1 MEQIVT
7 TLEEDIGQLCE
18 EGLQMALDNLLLLLV
33 NKIED
38 DLTSLVGVRPLT
50 HLDGVLD
57 MVLAKLKQVPLA
69 LGVIKFDRVR
79 DLRVEEL
86 VWVLLGFKQL
96 LVMVVQGI
104 RQLSVLALTAELVA
118 ESEQLLRHL
127 VVKVEQLGVLA

>member
-104 RQLSVLALTAELVA
+104 RQLSVLTLTAELVA